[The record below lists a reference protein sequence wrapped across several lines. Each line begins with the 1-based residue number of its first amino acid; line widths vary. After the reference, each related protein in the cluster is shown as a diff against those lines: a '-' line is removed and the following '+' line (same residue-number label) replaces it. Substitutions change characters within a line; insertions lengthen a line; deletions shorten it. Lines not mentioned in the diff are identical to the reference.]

1 MTARPV
7 LSQPQ
12 AAKANPFLLNLQRR
26 DVLSGEEIAIVEK
39 ISAGRNSY
47 PAKWELVAEGDTPT
61 TSCLLL
67 SGFAA
72 RYSVLADG
80 RRQITAIHMAGD
92 FVDLHS
98 FLLARMDHSVTLL
111 TDCVVAKVPHAY
123 LRDVTEQH
131 PHFTRLLWLLT
142 IIDAATYRRWLLAAG
157 RLSSAGQIA
166 HFFCELFV
174 RLQVVEQTDG
184 FAFSLP
190 ISQGE
195 LSDAMGLSIVH
206 VNRTLQMLRS
216 RKVISWQGDDFRIL
230 DWNALKALAEFDPT
244 YLNLHAKAR

>member
-1 MTARPV
+1 MNSRP
-7 LSQPQ
+7 
-12 AAKANPFLLNLQRR
+12 AAVPVSAQTNPFLLSLQKR
-26 DVLSGEEIAIVEK
+26 DQLSPEEVAIVDK
-39 ISAGRNSY
+39 IASWKNNY

-80 RRQITAIHMAGD
+80 RRQITAIHVAGD

-111 TDCVVAKVPHAY
+111 TDCTVAKVPHTY
-123 LRDVTEQH
+123 LRTLTEQQ
-131 PHFTRLLWLLT
+131 PHFTRMLWLLT

-166 HFFCELFV
+166 HFFCEMFV
-174 RLQVVEQTDG
+174 RLQLVEQTDG
-184 FAFSLP
+184 FTFNLP

-206 VNRTLQMLRS
+206 VNRTLQTLRS
-216 RKVISWQGDDFRIL
+216 RKIISWQGDEFRIL

>member
-1 MTARPV
+1 MTRN
-7 LSQPQ
+7 
-12 AAKANPFLLNLQRR
+12 NPFLLALQRR
-26 DVLSGEEIAIVEK
+26 DALSPDEMAIIEK
-39 ISAGRNSY
+39 ISSWRSNL
-47 PAKWELVAEGDTPT
+47 PAKWEIVGEGDTPT

-80 RRQITAIHMAGD
+80 RRQITAIHTAGD

-111 TDCVVAKVPHAY
+111 TDCTVSKVPHAY
-123 LRDVTEQH
+123 LRDITEQH

-166 HFFCELFV
+166 HFFCEMFV

-184 FAFSLP
+184 FVFSLP

-206 VNRTLQMLRS
+206 VNRTLQALRS
-216 RKVISWQGDDFRIL
+216 RKIISWQGDEFRIL